1 MSSHLPA
8 DPSVPPRAAP
18 VDVDLAGLVV
28 ALAGA
33 VDGEVRV
40 DPGARHLYAADASN
54 YRHLPL
60 GVVTPRTT
68 DGLAATV
75 QVCADRGVPL
85 TVRGGGTSLAGQAT
99 GRGVVVDTSRHLTRV
114 LEVDAD
120 RRVARVQ
127 PGVVLSS
134 LQAAAAPHGLRFGP
148 DPSTTNRATLGGMLG
163 NDSCGPHSLRFG
175 RTSDHVER
183 LSVITGDGHRLDVGH
198 VAFDDAVE
206 RGAHAGRAGDLWR
219 GLVGLRDRVTDAV
232 ATRFPSDLPRLV
244 SGIHLDQ
251 LCRDDG
257 LHVARALVGTEGTCV
272 VVTEATV
279 GLVPTAPATALVVL
293 GFAGDVAAA
302 RMVPTLLDGP
312 ATAIEGLDRV
322 LVDGAARRGPV
333 PGLDVLPPGDAWL
346 VVEVAGDGPDEA
358 ASTAR
363 ALADDTGVPATVVTD
378 PGVQRAVWQVRAAGL
393 GAVTYTDGQA
403 PRLPGWED
411 AAVPP
416 ARLADYLE
424 GLHELLDAHDLGAAI
439 YGHYGDG
446 CVHTKI
452 GFDHATDDGR
462 ATFRSFVEQAA
473 DLTVSLGGS
482 LSGEHG
488 DGQARGELLARM
500 FGDDLVDAMR
510 DFTRLWDPAG
520 VCNPGR
526 LVDAWPL
533 DADLRTAD
541 RDGWRLPTTALAFR
555 REGGVVGAFERC
567 VGAGTCRRDDHA
579 ASMCPSYRATH
590 EEAHSTRGRAR
601 LLGEVL
607 RPDTT
612 LDGFGDPAVVD
623 ALELCL
629 SCKACAAECPVE
641 VDLAALKA
649 EAAHQRHDVEGQPR
663 SAVSW
668 LLGRFRELSRLAGA
682 APGLANTA
690 AGTAAGRAVWQ
701 RLGLAPERSLP
712 RFAPR
717 PFRAAWRARRTDR
730 GGDGHGAPTVVLL
743 VDTFTD
749 VFAPQVATAAVRVLE
764 RQGHRV
770 EAVTDVCCGRP
781 RYAEGMLDAA
791 RRDGTRLVDRL
802 DAVGGDTPVVWL
814 EPSCLSV
821 VRDELPDLVGGEAMG
836 RVAQRSRTLAELVVE
851 EGWSLPEAAAATG
864 PSVALHPHCHH
875 RASLGTAAD
884 GQVLDALGVPWSD
897 LDAGCC
903 GLAGAFGFGA
913 GDRYD
918 VSMAV
923 AEDRFA
929 PRLAALDA
937 GTTVLMDGFSC
948 REQVSHLGLPVRPE
962 HLAELL
968 DRVTAGR

>member
-1 MSSHLPA
+1 M
-8 DPSVPPRAAP
+8 D
-18 VDVDLAGLVV
+18 VDVAGLVV

-68 DGLAATV
+68 EALAATV
-75 QVCADRGVPL
+75 QVCADRGVPVTL
-85 TVRGGGTSLAGQAT
+85 RGGGTSLAGQAT
-99 GRGVVVDTSRHLTRV
+99 GRGIVVDTSRHLTRV
-114 LEVDAD
+114 LEVDAA
-120 RRVARVQ
+120 RQVATVE
-127 PGVVLSS
+127 PGVVLAS

-175 RTSDHVER
+175 RTSDQVER
-183 LSVITGDGHRLDVGH
+183 LAVVTGDGHQLEVGH
-198 VAFDDAVE
+198 LPLDEAVE
-206 RGAHAGRAGDLWR
+206 RGARAGREGDLWR
-219 GLVGLRDRVTDAV
+219 GLVGLRDRVADAV
-232 ATRFPSDLPRLV
+232 AARFPVDLPRLV

-279 GLVPTAPATALVVL
+279 SLVPTVPATALAVL
-293 GFAGDVAAA
+293 GFPDDVAAA
-302 RMVPTLLDGP
+302 RLVPALLDGP

-333 PGLDVLPPGDAWL
+333 PGMDVLPAGDAWL
-346 VVEVAGDGPDEA
+346 VVEVAGDGPDA
-358 ASTAR
+358 AAATAR
-363 ALADDTGVPATVVTD
+363 AVADDAGVPATVVTD
-378 PGVQRAVWQVRAAGL
+378 PDVQRAVWQVRAAGL

-416 ARLADYLE
+416 ARLATYLE
-424 GLHELLDAHDLGAAI
+424 GLHELLDAHGLGAAI

-452 GFDHATDDGR
+452 GFDHATAAGR
-462 ATFRSFVEQAA
+462 ATFRAFVEQAA
-473 DLTVSLGGS
+473 DLTASLGGS

-520 VCNPGR
+520 TCNPGR

-541 RDGWRLPTTALAFR
+541 RDAWQVPATALAFR
-555 REGGVVGAFERC
+555 REGGAVAAFERC
-567 VGAGTCRRDDHA
+567 VGAGTCRRDDGA

-590 EEAHSTRGRAR
+590 EEVHSTRGRAR

-607 RPDTT
+607 RPDTA

-649 EAAHQRHDVEGQPR
+649 EAAHQRHDVEGRRRP
-663 SAVSW
+663 AVSW
-668 LLGRFRELSRLAGA
+668 LLGRFRELSRLAGV
-682 APGLANTA
+682 APGLANA
-690 AGTAAGRAVWQ
+690 VAGTAAGRAVWE

-717 PFRAAWRARRTDR
+717 PFRASWRSRPR
-730 GGDGHGAPTVVLL
+730 GHGDGEPTVVLL

-770 EAVTDVCCGRP
+770 AAVTDVCCGRP

-791 RRDGTRLVDRL
+791 QRDGRRLVDRL
-802 DAVGGDTPVVWL
+802 DAVGGDAPVVWL

-821 VRDELPDLVGGEAMG
+821 VRDELPDLVEGEAVG

-851 EGWSLPEAAAATG
+851 EGWSLPG
-864 PSVALHPHCHH
+864 PDDGPVAFHPHCHH
-875 RASLGTAAD
+875 RASVGTAAD
-884 GQVLDALGVPWSD
+884 AQVLDALGVPWSD

-918 VSMAV
+918 VSVAV

-937 GTTVLMDGFSC
+937 GATLLMDGFSC
-948 REQVSHLGLPVRPE
+948 REQVAHLGLPVRPT